1 MHLQKRKNFDEED
14 GPSYFSFLF
23 IGGDGVATFQV
34 LYHGNKCSP
43 DVVTIIQPGTGFGGN
58 WTNFQDPEMIFAQSV
73 LQNSYG
79 RPSYLLYGGWGT
91 KKNYERV
98 CWPQYSEL
106 VYCWKVVDGWL
117 TLWKISEKNNR

>member
-1 MHLQKRKNFDEED
+1 MAD
-14 GPSYFSFLF
+14 G
-23 IGGDGVATFQV
+23 
-34 LYHGNKCSP
+34 
-43 DVVTIIQPGTGFGGN
+43 
-58 WTNFQDPEMIFAQSV
+58 AQ
-73 LQNSYG
+73 
-79 RPSYLLYGGWGT
+79 